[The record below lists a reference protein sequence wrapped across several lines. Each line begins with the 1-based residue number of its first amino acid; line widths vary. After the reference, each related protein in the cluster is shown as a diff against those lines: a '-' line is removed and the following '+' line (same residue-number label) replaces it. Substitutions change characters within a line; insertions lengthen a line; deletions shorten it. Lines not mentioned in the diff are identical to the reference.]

1 MSKSHR
7 NPGLSAW
14 VAVGLTLLKRHCSKA
29 VKTPCLDDD
38 SACLMLQSLFV
49 IMYNYSEERYLF
61 SALKEEQA
69 TRPAKS
75 VKIDVKNKHSICM
88 YSVLF
93 IFMKYIMK

>member
-1 MSKSHR
+1 
-7 NPGLSAW
+7 
-14 VAVGLTLLKRHCSKA
+14 
-29 VKTPCLDDD
+29 
-38 SACLMLQSLFV
+38 
-49 IMYNYSEERYLF
+49 MYNYSEERYLF